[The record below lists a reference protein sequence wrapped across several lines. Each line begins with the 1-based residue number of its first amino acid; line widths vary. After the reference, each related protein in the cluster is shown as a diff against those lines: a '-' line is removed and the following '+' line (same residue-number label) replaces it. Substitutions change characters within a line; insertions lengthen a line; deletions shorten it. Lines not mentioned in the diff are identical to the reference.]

1 MKKLLLLVFCAI
13 IAVSCSNDDWEAP
26 EWTLKEGTKTLPKSD
41 HPLTKDEVWQLVNL
55 EFFGG
60 NEQNINANVYI
71 STNIV
76 PPAYNLFF
84 DPELIDS
91 KELSI
96 ELNSPEE
103 NTWCVVLDLP
113 SNNRTTESDAR
124 VIFISEYGD
133 KITIRKYQY
142 FPQKISVFPDAAGT

>member
-1 MKKLLLLVFCAI
+1 
-13 IAVSCSNDDWEAP
+13 
-26 EWTLKEGTKTLPKSD
+26 
-41 HPLTKDEVWQLVNL
+41 
-55 EFFGG
+55 
-60 NEQNINANVYI
+60 
-71 STNIV
+71 
-76 PPAYNLFF
+76 LFF

-103 NTWCVVLDLP
+103 NTWCVVLDKP
-113 SNNRTTESDAR
+113 ANNRTTESDAR

-142 FPQKISVFPDAAGT
+142 FPMRLELDCLHSRAAKGL